1 MTKTFYQGNWLLEAW
16 KAVPLP
22 LSMHIYTT
30 FMLQRER
37 LEAGTRSVPRH
48 SLSLSL
54 LSVYVCASVHV
65 IEKDRLEAKHE
76 RQFILLKHLCT
87 SYFALKLVQLTHLI
101 IMRIMMSPWAC
112 KIKEEI

>member
-1 MTKTFYQGNWLLEAW
+1 MILKENLGPTNVTKTFYQGNWLLEAW

-48 SLSLSL
+48 SLSLS
-54 LSVYVCASVHV
+54 SQCVC
-65 IEKDRLEAKHE
+65 
-76 RQFILLKHLCT
+76 LC
-87 SYFALKLVQLTHLI
+87 
-101 IMRIMMSPWAC
+101 
-112 KIKEEI
+112 

>member
-1 MTKTFYQGNWLLEAW
+1 MTKAFYQGNWLLEAW

-22 LSMHIYTT
+22 LSMHVYIT
-30 FMLQRER
+30 FMLLRER

-48 SLSLSL
+48 SLSLL
-54 LSVYVCASVHV
+54 GVYVCASVQV

-87 SYFALKLVQLTHLI
+87 SYLH
-101 IMRIMMSPWAC
+101 
-112 KIKEEI
+112 